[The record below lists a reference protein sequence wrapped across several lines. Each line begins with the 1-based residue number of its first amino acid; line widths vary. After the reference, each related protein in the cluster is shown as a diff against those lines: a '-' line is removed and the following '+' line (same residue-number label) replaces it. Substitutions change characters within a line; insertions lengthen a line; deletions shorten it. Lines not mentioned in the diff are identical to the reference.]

1 MTGPAGSLASAAWPG
16 LARELD
22 AETLN
27 PGVLALVTAIASTR
41 DLPER
46 LANMALVFR
55 SQGLR
60 KEARQVAQAA
70 RRLAPGDFPSAS

>member
-22 AETLN
+22 AETLT
-27 PGVLALVTAIASTR
+27 PGVLALVTAIASTS

-55 SQGLR
+55 SQG
-60 KEARQVAQAA
+60 
-70 RRLAPGDFPSAS
+70 